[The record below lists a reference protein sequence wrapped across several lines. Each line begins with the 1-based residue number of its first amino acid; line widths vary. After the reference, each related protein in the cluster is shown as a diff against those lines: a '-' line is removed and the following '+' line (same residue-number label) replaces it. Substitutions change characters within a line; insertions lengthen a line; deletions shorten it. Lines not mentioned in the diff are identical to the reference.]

1 MDPLYAMAQRALPCA
16 SARTRL
22 PPFAAQP
29 WRPQQFASVE
39 VAACRFVAP
48 QICVWPPCYAESGG
62 ERGRRKHSELDCT
75 FYFTACLW
83 CAYEVR
89 LAHAHAIYYR
99 TNPCVIANVLGVP
112 TENMKG
118 NTCVFHTRFTI
129 HPSGHAAILGTQ
141 SVASQ
146 TGVATPPECNQH
158 HQWPQ
163 WSGTVRGSADNTW
176 LTALARATRRNRKC
190 PHH

>member
-1 MDPLYAMAQRALPCA
+1 MAPRALPCA
-16 SARTRL
+16 SACTRL

-39 VAACRFVAP
+39 VAAYRFVAP
-48 QICVWPPCYAESGG
+48 QICVWLPCYAESGC
-62 ERGRRKHSELDCT
+62 ERRRRNHSELGCI
-75 FYFTACLW
+75 FYFATCLW
-83 CAYEVR
+83 RAHDAR
-89 LAHAHAIYYR
+89 LAHAHGTYDHA
-99 TNPCVIANVLGVP
+99 NPCVLAHALGVP
-112 TENMKG
+112 TETMKG
-118 NTCVFHTRFTI
+118 NSCLFHTHLTI

-176 LTALARATRRNRKC
+176 LTVLARAAPRNRKC
-190 PHH
+190 PHP

>member
-1 MDPLYAMAQRALPCA
+1 MRWHSVLCHALLPAHDCLH
-16 SARTRL
+16 L
-22 PPFAAQP
+22 PPSRGAHNNSLP
-29 WRPQQFASVE
+29 WKLPLADLWHHK
-39 VAACRFVAP
+39 FVFGSHAM
-48 QICVWPPCYAESGG
+48 QKVGG
-62 ERGRRKHSELDCT
+62 ERGRRKHSELDCV

-176 LTALARATRRNRKC
+176 LTVLARATRRNRKC